1 MSSEDRRRQ
10 LIRAAVDLFARQG
23 FEGTTTRQIAA
34 AAGVN
39 EALIFRHFATK
50 VELYTAILDYKFRE
64 EGAEEWLAELRAHA
78 DRRDDRAFVTSLISK
93 ILDSYRRDPQFQRL
107 MFYAALEG
115 HELSRIS
122 NERKGLPIYTFLRD
136 YISLRQREGAF
147 AKGDPNLMVM
157 TLVGAPCYYSILT
170 RLFGHKSLRLSRKSL
185 TAAFTRL
192 ILGGI
197 LADGAKS

>member
-50 VELYTAILDYKFRE
+50 VDLYTAILDYKFRE
-64 EGAEEWLAELRAHA
+64 EGAEEWLAELRAHSA
-78 DRRDDRAFVTSLISK
+78 RRDDRAFVTSLISK
-93 ILDSYRRDPQFQRL
+93 ILESYRRDPQFQRL

-136 YISLRQREGAF
+136 YVAMRQREGAF
-147 AKGDPNLMVM
+147 VKGDPNLMVM

-170 RLFGHKSLRLSRKSL
+170 RLFGHKSLRLSRKNL

-197 LADGAKS
+197 LASGGKS